1 MMLKNRALAINSAE
15 HGWFVWVYKLSEYA
29 YRDKIFY
36 PRKMMIR
43 RNSENTS
50 SKKFYGSKNHLVGI
64 SNTDRILK
72 SIVLDLYYGTTYIF
86 DTKDECMK
94 SFRKKTGDVAEYV
107 ETVKISAINDFN
119 DIIAKYKGLMSY
131 DK

>member
-1 MMLKNRALAINSAE
+1 
-15 HGWFVWVYKLSEYA
+15 
-29 YRDKIFY
+29 
-36 PRKMMIR
+36 MIR